1 MTASSPEKSVNPERE
16 QRILDAAAQLIIR
29 YGYDKT
35 AVSDIAQE
43 AGISKGAIYL
53 HFQSK
58 EELFEALLLREL
70 LRYSEDWLVRVEA
83 DPRGGTLSGVYRNA
97 LYSVQANPFM
107 RALFTQDRRIM
118 GAYLRRENNIFR
130 SRVGMRTGFIQMMQE
145 LGAVRTDIK
154 PEIVAH
160 IMNMLSFALVSI
172 DEVFDAD
179 QIPPL
184 DATIEGIADVLDW
197 ALTPESGFD
206 AAHIKRILRDMLRG
220 ALEQLRQSSASPL
233 AGNAAENQ
241 G

>member
-1 MTASSPEKSVNPERE
+1 
-16 QRILDAAAQLIIR
+16 
-29 YGYDKT
+29 
-35 AVSDIAQE
+35 
-43 AGISKGAIYL
+43 
-53 HFQSK
+53 
-58 EELFEALLLREL
+58 
-70 LRYSEDWLVRVEA
+70 
-83 DPRGGTLSGVYRNA
+83 
-97 LYSVQANPFM
+97 
-107 RALFTQDRRIM
+107 
-118 GAYLRRENNIFR
+118 
-130 SRVGMRTGFIQMMQE
+130 MMQE